1 MIYKKLAILGVLG
14 VLAAALL
21 PIPVAQ
27 ALPMERSILQ
37 QENQN
42 LLVNPGFEGIG
53 KPMNNSGPN
62 YDNWTRETFNG
73 AAYGEIFT
81 PEGWVTWWQEGEYK
95 RPECKVVPNEH
106 PFNAE
111 PKRIYSGYYA
121 GMCFTFYGKQNAGYY
136 QVVRNLPA
144 GAKVQASIY
153 AHAWA
158 SSEDEPYSSGDPFS
172 FGFQIGIDPN
182 GGTDPFS
189 GNIVWSGLVPHYDEF
204 GLVGPVQATVGPE
217 GVATVFTRAYAKW
230 PLKHND
236 AYWDHASLVLLTPG
250 QTPTPTQPPPP
261 PTPETP
267 LETPTPRPT
276 PMPRPDGARVHIV
289 ESGDTLFG
297 IALEYDLTLD
307 EILALNPHIAKD
319 DFLSIGQEIVVSVP
333 EGGVPSQQPT
343 PTPTQAPANPPAE
356 GEQQPTQ
363 EAPAPEAGGDQGED
377 SGGAAPPVAPE
388 GGSAA
393 ICVAAFNDVNGDM
406 FRQSDSEGLLPNA
419 EISLVGTGGPAGT
432 YRTDGISEP
441 YCFQNLQPGN
451 YILRHTP
458 PAGFKLTDSGQWNV
472 ALGEGQVSSIE
483 LAYQRDEN
491 AGPVTE
497 TESTGP
503 TTSDQE
509 TADQE
514 PGAGTADEASND
526 AGEEKPREPR
536 SITDIINWVVRISGI
551 IVVAL
556 AAGVA
561 FLFYLSRQRI

>member
-1 MIYKKLAILGVLG
+1 MNYKKLAMLGVLG
-14 VLAAALL
+14 MLIFALH

-27 ALPMERSILQ
+27 ALPIERSIVQ

-73 AAYGEIFT
+73 MSYGEIFT

-95 RPECKVVPNEH
+95 RPECKVIPNEH
-106 PFNAE
+106 PFNAD
-111 PKRIYSGYYA
+111 PKRVYSGYYA

-144 GAKVQASIY
+144 GATVQASIY

-189 GNIVWSGLVPHYDEF
+189 GNIVWSGLAHHYDEF
-204 GLVGPVQATVGPE
+204 GLVGPVQATVGAE
-217 GVATVFTRAYAKW
+217 GVATVFTKAYAKW

-250 QTPTPTQPPPP
+250 ETPTPTQPPPP

-289 ESGDTLFG
+289 ETGDTLFG

-307 EILALNPHIAKD
+307 EILQLNPHIAKD

-333 EGGVPSQQPT
+333 EGGAAPQPT
-343 PTPTQAPANPPAE
+343 PIPTQASETPPTETE

-363 EAPAPEAGGDQGED
+363 EAPASDAGESEA
-377 SGGAAPPVAPE
+377 AAPPAASA
-388 GGSAA
+388 GNAAA
-393 ICVAAFNDVNGDM
+393 ICVAAFNDVNSDM

-419 EISLVGTGGPAGT
+419 EISLVGTSGPAGT

-458 PAGFKLTDSGQWNV
+458 PAGYKLTDSGQWNI
-472 ALGEGQVSSIE
+472 ALGEGQVSSVE
-483 LAYQRDEN
+483 LAYTRDEN
-491 AGPVTE
+491 AGTVTE
-497 TESTGP
+497 TEGIDLS
-503 TTSDQE
+503 TSD
-509 TADQE
+509 
-514 PGAGTADEASND
+514 PGTSPEVEGEASQ
-526 AGEEKPREPR
+526 EEEPREPR
-536 SITDIINWVVRISGI
+536 SITDIINWVVRISGF

-561 FLFYLSRQRI
+561 FLFYIYRQRI

>member
-1 MIYKKLAILGVLG
+1 MIHKKLAILGTLG
-14 VLAAALL
+14 LLAVALL

-27 ALPMERSILQ
+27 ALPMEHSILQ

-53 KPMNNSGPN
+53 RPIDNSGPN
-62 YDNWTRETFNG
+62 YDNWTRETFSG
-73 AAYGEIFT
+73 MAYGEIFT

-106 PFNAE
+106 PFSAN

-144 GAKVQASIY
+144 GATVQASIY

-158 SSEDEPYSSGDPFS
+158 SSEDEPFSSGDPFS

-189 GNIVWSGLVPHYDEF
+189 GNIIWSGLVHHYDEF
-204 GLVGPVQATVGPE
+204 GLVGPIQATVGAE
-217 GVATVFTRAYAKW
+217 GVATVFTKAYAKW

-250 QTPTPTQPPPP
+250 EPPTPTQPPPP

-276 PMPRPDGARVHIV
+276 PRPRPDGARVHIV
-289 ESGDTLFG
+289 ASGDTLFG

-333 EGGVPSQQPT
+333 EGGAVPQPT
-343 PTPTQAPANPPAE
+343 ATPAEETADTPAE
-356 GEQQPTQ
+356 GTQPPTPDPG
-363 EAPAPEAGGDQGED
+363 ETSSEGGSEGT
-377 SGGAAPPVAPE
+377 APPAAPE
-388 GGSAA
+388 GNSAA
-393 ICVAAFNDVNGDM
+393 VCVAAFNDVNGDM
-406 FRQSDSEGLLPNA
+406 FRQADSEGLLPNA
-419 EISLVGTGGPAGT
+419 EISLVGTSGPAGT

-458 PAGFKLTDSGQWNV
+458 PAGFKLTGSGQWNI
-472 ALGEGQVSSIE
+472 ALGEGQVSSVE
-483 LAYQRDEN
+483 LAYQRDES
-491 AGPVTE
+491 AGPVADASGSESDAPAQE
-497 TESTGP
+497 TSNQPDEE
-503 TTSDQE
+503 TSD
-509 TADQE
+509 T
-514 PGAGTADEASND
+514 S
-526 AGEEKPREPR
+526 EEPREPR
-536 SITDIINWVVRISGI
+536 SITDIINWIVRISGI

-561 FLFYLSRQRI
+561 FLFYLSRQRL

>member
-1 MIYKKLAILGVLG
+1 MKYKKLAILGVLG
-14 VLAAALL
+14 MLIFALL
-21 PIPVAQ
+21 PLPVAQ
-27 ALPMERSILQ
+27 ALPMDRSLFQ
-37 QENQN
+37 QANQN

-53 KPMNNSGPN
+53 KPMDNSAPN

-73 AAYGEIFT
+73 MSYGEIFT

-106 PFNAE
+106 PFSAD

-121 GMCFTFYGKQNAGYY
+121 GMCFTFFGKQNAGYY

-144 GAKVQASIY
+144 GATVQASIY

-172 FGFQIGIDPN
+172 FGFQVGIDPN

-189 GNIVWSGLVPHYDEF
+189 GNIVWSGLVHHYDAF
-204 GLVGPVQATVGPE
+204 GLVGPVQATVGAE

-230 PLKHND
+230 ALKHND

-250 QTPTPTQPPPP
+250 ETPTPTQPPPP
-261 PTPETP
+261 PTSETP

-276 PMPRPDGARVHIV
+276 PKPRPDGARVHIV
-289 ESGDTLFG
+289 ETGDTLFG

-333 EGGVPSQQPT
+333 EGGAPPQPT
-343 PTPTQAPANPPAE
+343 PTPTPAPASSPAE
-356 GEQQPTQ
+356 GEPQPTQ
-363 EAPAPEAGGDQGED
+363 EAQPTNPESPPEN
-377 SGGAAPPVAPE
+377 SGSVAPP
-388 GGSAA
+388 AA
-393 ICVAAFNDVNGDM
+393 SDGNAAAVCVAAFNDVNGDM
-406 FRQSDSEGLLPNA
+406 FRQSESEGLLPNA
-419 EISLVGTGGPAGT
+419 EISLVGTSGPAGT

-458 PAGFKLTDSGQWNV
+458 PAGYKLTDSGQWNV

-483 LAYQRDEN
+483 LAYTRDES
-491 AGPVTE
+491 AGPVAE
-497 TESTGP
+497 TEGADSSASAPETGIEVEEG
-503 TTSDQE
+503 TSD
-509 TADQE
+509 
-514 PGAGTADEASND
+514 PS
-526 AGEEKPREPR
+526 GEEEPREPR
-536 SITDIINWVVRISGI
+536 SITDIINWVVRISGF

-561 FLFYLSRQRI
+561 FLFYIYRQRI